1 MARSRVS
8 VVFRSRTGRLSLV
21 LGLTLLFFVVE
32 IVVGNLTASTS
43 LVADAFHMLSDVLAL
58 LVAIIAIRV
67 RTGKE
72 RRR

>member
-1 MARSRVS
+1 MS

-67 RTGKE
+67 STGKE